1 MIIGKV
7 TDLNNFAITSADIG
21 SAMERAAAALKA
33 GGNSLDESIALITA
47 GNLIQQDADVTANA
61 LKVMSLRIRGA
72 TSELVDM
79 GEETD
84 GVVSSTSKL
93 REEIKQLTGVDIM
106 SDNNTFKSTAEI
118 IKEIGEMW
126 DELSDV
132 SQANV
137 LEKLAGKTR
146 ASTVSGLLENYQVID
161 EVISAAENA
170 SGSAAKENEKY
181 MESISGHIDVLT
193 NKWQELWASAGT
205 RELVNT
211 VIDFGSALLDVANN
225 IGIVGSALAAIGIVK
240 GTFKIGTNFDNS
252 NEFVLYGC
260 ESIAA

>member
-1 MIIGKV
+1 M
-7 TDLNNFAITSADIG
+7 NNFAITSADIG

-47 GNLIQQDADVTANA
+47 GNLIQQDADTTANA

-72 TSELVDM
+72 KSELVDM

-93 REEIKQLTGVDIM
+93 RKEIKQLTGVDIM

-118 IKEIGEMW
+118 IKEIGAMW
-126 DELSDV
+126 ENLSDI

-137 LEKLAGKTR
+137 LELLAGKTR

-161 EVISAAENA
+161 EVITAAENS
-170 SGSAAKENEKY
+170 SGSALKENEKY
-181 MESISGHIDVLT
+181 MESISGHLDILT
-193 NKWQELWASAGT
+193 NKWQELWANTST
-205 RELVNT
+205 RETINGL
-211 VIDFGSALLDVANN
+211 IDIGVSLLDIAND
-225 IGIVGSALAAIGIVK
+225 IGIVGSALAALGIVK
-240 GTFKIGTNFDNS
+240 GGFKIGTNFDDS

-260 ESIAA
+260 ESIVA